1 MKYENLAVTIPANGD
16 FKVLAFV
23 SGNSKSD
30 VIRKI
35 KENINIRNNGLV
47 SIDHD
52 DFYKKIN
59 SNK

>member
-52 DFYKKIN
+52 DFHKKIN

>member
-1 MKYENLAVTIPANGD
+1 MKYENLAVTVPANGD

-35 KENINIRNNGLV
+35 KENINIRNNGLI
-47 SIDHD
+47 SIDHY
-52 DFYKKIN
+52 DFPKKIN

>member
-1 MKYENLAVTIPANGD
+1 MKYENLAVTVPANGD
-16 FKVLAFV
+16 FKVLSFV
-23 SGNSKSD
+23 SGNSKSE

-47 SIDHD
+47 TIEHE
-52 DFYKKIN
+52 DFPKKIN

>member
-1 MKYENLAVTIPANGD
+1 MKYENLAVTVPANGD

-35 KENINIRNNGLV
+35 KENINIV
-47 SIDHD
+47 EE
-52 DFYKKIN
+52 
-59 SNK
+59 

>member
-1 MKYENLAVTIPANGD
+1 MKYENLAVIVPANGD

-23 SGNSKSD
+23 FGKSKSD

-52 DFYKKIN
+52 DFPKKIN

>member
-1 MKYENLAVTIPANGD
+1 MKYENLAVTVPANGD

-47 SIDHD
+47 RIDHD
-52 DFYKKIN
+52 DFHKKIN